1 VGRQGGSVEY
11 LIVVAAYLAGS
22 VPFALVIVKLLSGRD
37 VRTVGSGNVGATN
50 ATRAAGWP
58 AGLLVLVLDV
68 AKGLLP
74 VMAMQA
80 YDPAARW
87 MGATAVAAVFGH
99 CFPIWLRFRG
109 GKGIATGFG
118 AFLLIAPIP
127 LAAAAGVWVVVMAVG
142 RVVSLA
148 SLAAAASFPIWA
160 AFIGRCPP
168 ATVLAATLFAVLV
181 IGRHHRNIRRLAEG
195 TEPRLG
201 DEENRDGKGDKP

>member
-1 VGRQGGSVEY
+1 MEPV
-11 LIVVAAYLAGS
+11 IVLLAYLAGS
-22 VPFALVIVKLLSGRD
+22 VPFALVIVRLLTGKD

-68 AKGLLP
+68 AKGMLP

-87 MGATAVAAVFGH
+87 VGATAVAAVLGH
-99 CFPIWLRFRG
+99 CFPLWLRFRG

-118 AFLLIAPIP
+118 AFLPIAPVP
-127 LAAAAGVWVVVMAVG
+127 LAAAAGVWIVVMAVG
-142 RVVSLA
+142 RIVSLA
-148 SLAAAASFPIWA
+148 SLAAAASFPIWT
-160 AFIGRCPP
+160 AFIGRYPP
-168 ATVLAATLFAVLV
+168 ATVLSATLFAVLV
-181 IGRHHRNIRRLAEG
+181 IGRHHRNIRRLAAG

-201 DEENRDGKGDKP
+201 DEETKNDKGDRP